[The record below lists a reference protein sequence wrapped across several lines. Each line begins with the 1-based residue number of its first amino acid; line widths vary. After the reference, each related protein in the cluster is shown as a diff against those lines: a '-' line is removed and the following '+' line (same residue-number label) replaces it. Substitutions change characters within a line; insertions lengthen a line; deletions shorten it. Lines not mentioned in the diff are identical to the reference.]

1 MSITRTQDSMN
12 KPITKNMRSFIRMSM
27 RWIPV
32 FIIVVV
38 SMYLLGSCTENRRA
52 KTWGGTMRVE
62 LEKGQKL
69 VHVTWKDSGLWY
81 LTEPMEEGYAP
92 KTKTFQEN
100 SRFGVIEGKV
110 LFIESR

>member
-1 MSITRTQDSMN
+1 VN
-12 KPITKNMRSFIRMSM
+12 KLITKNMRSLVRSLM
-27 RWIPV
+27 RWIPIM
-32 FIIVVV
+32 IIVVV

-81 LTEPMEEGYAP
+81 LTESMEEGYVP

-110 LFIESR
+110 LFIESK